1 MKKITLLLL
10 LSTVFVF
17 NIFSQTVSITSESD
31 AFTEAETNVLTGTL
45 DAALGVD
52 VTIPVTF
59 SGTATIDTDYSVTI
73 PSLGE
78 KSAILEQTANYGEL
92 EVHDDGRLFY
102 LNGNTLRV
110 YDIPS
115 STLTTYTLPRSYQY
129 FKLSGNTFYAQDSYN
144 IYSLDISTLSDITE
158 TNIVA
163 LPSGQYT
170 NNSFSVEGSNILYN
184 VYDSNLSTNQRLVYK
199 KEGDNDPVL
208 LYQGTSYFTPLLFND
223 RAYMFSG
230 NSLYELID
238 GVYNY
243 ITYINNGNIDTNEI
257 KVHNAEVYARSYVY
271 SSASNSYIYSVS
283 KLNFESASNVE
294 PVLTTG
300 STNITTFNFYNGN
313 ILTQENFYVNNI
325 TTYGSFLYQLTPQ
338 IKILAGETIG
348 TITFTGI
355 DDQSDEI
362 DETINVTPGT
372 PSNATLADASVI
384 PLSIVDN
391 DDAPIITFALSAASI
406 VEGSSDSVTLTA
418 TPSAVSGQEITLTY
432 SLVTPQEGTALLD
445 TDYSVSAT
453 TLVIPANAAS
463 ASITISSI
471 DDTEI
476 EILETIIFTFT
487 APENATIEDGNE
499 TVTLNVDS
507 DDNPEITSIAADPSS
522 FEESASSIVTMTIN
536 TPSSRDVTIPVTI
549 SGTATIDTDY
559 TFLSPTLGE
568 RSTVLEQ
575 TANYGNLE
583 VHDDGRLF
591 YLNGNILRVYDI
603 PSSTLTTSSL
613 PRSYYSFKLSGNTLY
628 AKDYN
633 TIYSLDISTLS
644 ANITETTIVEPD
656 SGQEINSFSVEGNN
670 ILYNLYDYNLSTNQR
685 LVYKKEGDNDPILL
699 YQGTSSYTPLL
710 FNDRAYMFSG
720 SQLYE
725 LVDEVYISVA
735 NYGYSTSTAPN
746 GININTLKVYNGEV
760 YAKAGYYNQNYTQY
774 LSGIIKLS
782 LNNNSTNYAFLP
794 ITGSESIQSF
804 GIYNGNLITQE
815 SFVVNNLTA
824 YGSFLYQLTP
834 QIKILA
840 GETTGTITF
849 TGIDDES
856 DEIDETID
864 VTPGTPSNATLAD
877 ASVVPLFIVDNDDA
891 PTITFALSA
900 ASIVE
905 DSSDS
910 VTLTATPSVVSGQE
924 ITLTY
929 VISGDSSADPSE
941 YTVSEE
947 TLVIPANAASASI
960 TISPDGTD
968 TLVEP
973 LETIIFTFTAL
984 ENATIEDGNETV
996 TLNLLSEDA
1005 PVSAIVATEDEI
1017 AEELGT
1023 TNLTIT
1029 IDEPSSF
1036 DLIVPLTLTG
1046 AASFNID
1053 YTTNFPTEGAESLVM
1068 SKNPTQYNRFE
1079 TLEDGR
1085 FIFLNNYQLT
1095 VYDPST
1101 TSTSQYTLNTENGL
1115 TYFDVMQ
1122 VSGNTI
1128 YLQSSTH
1135 LSKLEVSD
1143 LSDATTAGT
1152 DQIQLTEVQEL
1163 PSNANYFYGDFS
1175 VENNTVLYQT
1185 YAYNSGNIYSV
1196 YKKVGDEDPIEL
1208 YSGYQNANKLFLFND
1223 RVYRADG
1230 QYIYELNNGQYSN
1243 SIYYNTNEFLF
1254 MKSYNGIAYFLVY
1267 DYNDGSREVH
1277 RIDIENDIINGVGG
1291 NLGSSTIVNYQ
1302 LGEDTNLVYNF
1313 AFDTAGNI
1321 LLYNR
1326 VDPDNQFTVYSYQ
1339 LSPEISI
1346 AAGELSGNFNFTAIS
1361 DEYYEATEDIIVTPG
1376 VPENGTLSNENP
1388 ITINILDDDN
1398 PPSVSFELSQQSIM
1412 ENSETSVTLT
1422 ATVDNQSGVEIT
1434 IPLNM
1439 SGSANYQ
1446 TGDENFPDEYS
1457 LSAQSIVI
1465 APNSTTGSITIGT
1478 YEIDDD
1484 EVETSETIIFTF
1496 GVIQVGAEGATG
1508 TALTPNI
1515 TLNLLSEDF
1524 PTIGSVNVVNEVSS
1538 ITEGESTSITVN
1550 INSPGSEDIYVPIS
1564 TSGTAEIN
1572 IDYTIESPATGEETL
1587 LVDVSD
1593 NYNLYSKFGVLDDG
1607 RIVGLTGNS
1616 LTIKDPN
1623 VETQNTAQLSNYYDH
1638 LYIDNN
1644 IIYVAKSNL
1653 ISRIDITDISAN
1665 TVDEETVV
1673 NIPTNNQL
1681 DYGFQVINN
1690 TIIFNT
1696 VDYQTGNRITYRKIG
1711 DADLQQIYI
1720 GTECCYRP
1728 LIVGDKIY
1736 QFESNGVKELVDGEF
1751 INYVGFNYNLD
1762 RSKMQVVNGQVI
1774 GMVSNISTYQPK
1786 IIDPT
1791 TGISTSMGYVLGQ
1804 DVNSIQNFAVQSNG
1818 NLLMVNNLT
1827 YSLDSGAQDSSWGIY
1842 SYNFGTII
1850 KILAGEI
1857 EGSVSLFATDD
1868 ESFEPT
1874 EIVSLVTQTPSNAY
1888 LNENYELE
1896 ITILDN
1902 DDVPD
1907 IAFEM
1912 SAESIVEGS
1921 STDVLLTA
1929 TVSETTPFEI
1939 SIPFNLYDDSN
1950 PSTASEDEYTVSETE
1965 IIIPANSDT
1974 ASISISTSSVE
1985 NDEEVEVMET
1995 IIFTFGEI
2003 QVGTEAVGTTQT
2015 PSITLNLESDDDPIV
2030 TAVTVS
2036 PIEFAEHEFTTIEA
2050 TISEPASRDVL
2061 VSFSLSGTATQNIDY
2076 DFDFTNSGTES
2087 LVLTSENQYNYF
2099 DLLEDGR
2106 VVFLNNT
2113 QLIVQDP
2120 NTSES
2125 YTVQLNAGYN
2135 DFEINGNNV
2144 YLKDSWAMAKID
2156 VSDLNQAGTISETV
2170 LFTTPTNHQM
2180 EGTWDAEGDVLIF
2193 ATWNTATNIR
2203 TIYKIVDE
2211 SEPET
2216 LYSDTPGFSKLFYF
2230 NDNVYHHDGSN
2241 INILIDGTFEYFNT
2255 IISFY
2260 GYVQRLDIHNNQ
2272 IYSMNYD
2279 YYTGSTLVYKLNLFE
2294 AGPTQ
2299 ECFYTPLVYNN
2310 SNSYASDFSFDQA
2323 GNLFTYS
2330 NGASGAGGGNVYSY
2344 QLAPQLK
2351 VLAGEVSGSITLNG
2365 IEDNLNAPGEET
2377 DETIDINFTSAL
2389 NATIEES
2396 ITNPAEPIIATIL
2409 NNEIS
2414 FTLVG
2419 TSQPNII
2426 SDEENVF
2433 FGVPSLE
2440 DSSIDWGDYD
2450 QDGDQDFA
2458 IMGYGNNDGKV
2469 TRIYNNDEG
2478 VFTIA
2483 PFALDGR
2490 SRGQLKWVDYNKDG
2504 YIDLV
2509 VSGVDNTPA
2518 PSTTIYKNS
2527 DGQQF
2532 TTSIDL
2538 ALPNLYDTSMDFADF
2553 DNDGDIDFLI
2563 NGRETDG
2570 QGSPTLKKYIYYRE
2584 GENLVLADNFNG
2596 QFDESGIEGII
2607 QIADIHNDGDQDIIG
2622 VGEQNYSKINSLIGG
2637 VNENQWYYWNWPQ
2650 LEDPSL
2656 KVYGKTM
2663 YVMGRQDQ
2671 ATQIYKVNLE
2681 SNGYQET
2688 LNGLE
2693 GLSSGDLDVGDY
2705 NNDGFSDIIVTG
2717 EAADF
2722 TPTTTLYDG
2731 SSAGYQ
2737 ENLNESISFDGF
2749 GLSTVK
2755 WVDYD
2760 NDGDLDLFVTGY
2772 GETGQATQLYRN
2784 NLLNKDNTAS
2794 EAITNLVFEDLAN
2807 GRVNLSWDTPSDD
2820 FSTELGYVIR
2830 LGTTPGGSELSNTES
2845 NLVTGERLIT
2855 KSPDIYTNNY
2865 QLSLDPGVYYWSVQA
2880 VDDGLKGSVF
2890 SEEQTFQL
2898 TYEWK
2903 ILNQG
2908 GIIDKSISP
2917 VSDPIV
2923 RLTDIDADNDM
2934 DLVYGSSS
2942 SGSANIYRLGDK
2954 RFDMFANSG
2963 LYTNNITDIKFLDV
2977 NNDFVQDIIV
2987 SSFNGVGQAGFK
2999 LFNSTS
3005 SGAFNEVFSGVALAD
3020 SKIKLIDIN
3029 NDGVQE
3035 IIHIGN
3041 LDPDAISD
3049 NLIVNVYEQTG
3060 GTFTGPLD
3068 ISDQIENLTSGSFDF
3083 GNIDNDNDMDF
3094 VITGQGNNGL
3104 GSKVYLNETV
3114 YTETIAPIF
3123 TVSEMDGFGVGNS
3136 APYSASQSS
3145 LDFIDFDNDGDV
3157 DIALTGQ
3164 GFTGVIFKILV
3175 NNGLSGSALAF
3186 DELIPTG
3193 LYPVYNAKL
3202 EFGDFNGD
3210 GYADVLYS
3218 GNMIG
3223 IGETTKLAEYD
3234 PTLGTYVDSDFDL
3247 EGIIKA
3253 SVAFG
3258 DMDGDND
3265 LDFVISG
3272 ENSANPGENII
3283 KSYLNVRNESA
3294 DVIASSGGSDFGP
3307 SIVSDLLTTTS
3318 EFIVNERPS
3327 IPDGLYTNQL
3337 GYDDETQTYVVEF
3350 GWNPSTDDHTLSAGL
3365 TYALKMGTSSG
3376 ASDVMKVDALPN
3388 GYRLTAGKGNVEHQV
3403 QWILNLP
3410 EEVYYWSVQSIDASY
3425 SGSYFSETEVFSP
3438 AGSPIITITSPENN
3452 DVLPQGTSSVS
3463 VSFDIANFS
3472 LSEDGSA
3479 DGYIKWMINGAS
3491 QSPLYSSDD
3500 IDLDVEEG
3508 QSYFIEMELVDNEG
3522 DSLENAV
3529 QTSVTFSV
3537 SDGSEI
3543 APFSLQGIIDFDV
3556 PSAGSDGKALHL
3568 LVGNSYIPDLS
3579 IYGLG
3584 IVNNGGGTDGQEYTF
3599 PSLSVEAGSHILVAR
3614 NPDAMDEYMNASS
3627 NFDYVIYSEAMTQN
3641 GDDAI
3646 ELFYNQEV
3654 IETFGDINVDG
3665 TGESWEYVDSWAY
3678 KVNGEWTYGELNCT
3692 DGSLTTCESSCPYPF
3707 IECGDIA
3714 YYDVTFSVNTAN
3726 IEGGVGQNGMYV
3738 GGGVLGGANAYAM
3751 SDEDGDG
3758 TWVTVISLA
3767 AGTTGNYIFLNSP
3780 EYDGDWD
3787 TKEDLTGQECSD
3799 PNNYNDRI
3807 LEPVTSDRTLL
3818 HCFGSCETDGT
3829 CSGLS
3834 NSDIG
3839 VLDMII
3845 YPNPT
3850 DGRFVTIQTSVNGVK
3865 KVKVF
3870 DITGKRLIDTELN
3883 TDLLDVSLLGTG
3895 IYIVKVTIN
3904 GQTEIAKLVVK

>member
-1 MKKITLLLL
+1 M
-10 LSTVFVF
+10 
-17 NIFSQTVSITSESD
+17 
-31 AFTEAETNVLTGTL
+31 
-45 DAALGVD
+45 
-52 VTIPVTF
+52 
-59 SGTATIDTDYSVTI
+59 
-73 PSLGE
+73 
-78 KSAILEQTANYGEL
+78 
-92 EVHDDGRLFY
+92 
-102 LNGNTLRV
+102 
-110 YDIPS
+110 
-115 STLTTYTLPRSYQY
+115 
-129 FKLSGNTFYAQDSYN
+129 
-144 IYSLDISTLSDITE
+144 
-158 TNIVA
+158 
-163 LPSGQYT
+163 
-170 NNSFSVEGSNILYN
+170 
-184 VYDSNLSTNQRLVYK
+184 
-199 KEGDNDPVL
+199 
-208 LYQGTSYFTPLLFND
+208 
-223 RAYMFSG
+223 
-230 NSLYELID
+230 
-238 GVYNY
+238 
-243 ITYINNGNIDTNEI
+243 
-257 KVHNAEVYARSYVY
+257 
-271 SSASNSYIYSVS
+271 
-283 KLNFESASNVE
+283 
-294 PVLTTG
+294 
-300 STNITTFNFYNGN
+300 
-313 ILTQENFYVNNI
+313 
-325 TTYGSFLYQLTPQ
+325 
-338 IKILAGETIG
+338 
-348 TITFTGI
+348 
-355 DDQSDEI
+355 
-362 DETINVTPGT
+362 
-372 PSNATLADASVI
+372 
-384 PLSIVDN
+384 
-391 DDAPIITFALSAASI
+391 
-406 VEGSSDSVTLTA
+406 
-418 TPSAVSGQEITLTY
+418 
-432 SLVTPQEGTALLD
+432 
-445 TDYSVSAT
+445 
-453 TLVIPANAAS
+453 
-463 ASITISSI
+463 
-471 DDTEI
+471 
-476 EILETIIFTFT
+476 
-487 APENATIEDGNE
+487 
-499 TVTLNVDS
+499 
-507 DDNPEITSIAADPSS
+507 
-522 FEESASSIVTMTIN
+522 
-536 TPSSRDVTIPVTI
+536 
-549 SGTATIDTDY
+549 
-559 TFLSPTLGE
+559 
-568 RSTVLEQ
+568 
-575 TANYGNLE
+575 
-583 VHDDGRLF
+583 
-591 YLNGNILRVYDI
+591 
-603 PSSTLTTSSL
+603 
-613 PRSYYSFKLSGNTLY
+613 
-628 AKDYN
+628 
-633 TIYSLDISTLS
+633 
-644 ANITETTIVEPD
+644 
-656 SGQEINSFSVEGNN
+656 
-670 ILYNLYDYNLSTNQR
+670 
-685 LVYKKEGDNDPILL
+685 
-699 YQGTSSYTPLL
+699 
-710 FNDRAYMFSG
+710 
-720 SQLYE
+720 
-725 LVDEVYISVA
+725 
-735 NYGYSTSTAPN
+735 
-746 GININTLKVYNGEV
+746 
-760 YAKAGYYNQNYTQY
+760 
-774 LSGIIKLS
+774 
-782 LNNNSTNYAFLP
+782 
-794 ITGSESIQSF
+794 
-804 GIYNGNLITQE
+804 
-815 SFVVNNLTA
+815 
-824 YGSFLYQLTP
+824 
-834 QIKILA
+834 
-840 GETTGTITF
+840 
-849 TGIDDES
+849 
-856 DEIDETID
+856 
-864 VTPGTPSNATLAD
+864 
-877 ASVVPLFIVDNDDA
+877 
-891 PTITFALSA
+891 
-900 ASIVE
+900 
-905 DSSDS
+905 
-910 VTLTATPSVVSGQE
+910 
-924 ITLTY
+924 
-929 VISGDSSADPSE
+929 
-941 YTVSEE
+941 
-947 TLVIPANAASASI
+947 
-960 TISPDGTD
+960 
-968 TLVEP
+968 
-973 LETIIFTFTAL
+973 
-984 ENATIEDGNETV
+984 
-996 TLNLLSEDA
+996 
-1005 PVSAIVATEDEI
+1005 
-1017 AEELGT
+1017 
-1023 TNLTIT
+1023 
-1029 IDEPSSF
+1029 
-1036 DLIVPLTLTG
+1036 
-1046 AASFNID
+1046 
-1053 YTTNFPTEGAESLVM
+1053 
-1068 SKNPTQYNRFE
+1068 
-1079 TLEDGR
+1079 
-1085 FIFLNNYQLT
+1085 
-1095 VYDPST
+1095 
-1101 TSTSQYTLNTENGL
+1101 
-1115 TYFDVMQ
+1115 
-1122 VSGNTI
+1122 
-1128 YLQSSTH
+1128 
-1135 LSKLEVSD
+1135 
-1143 LSDATTAGT
+1143 
-1152 DQIQLTEVQEL
+1152 
-1163 PSNANYFYGDFS
+1163 
-1175 VENNTVLYQT
+1175 
-1185 YAYNSGNIYSV
+1185 
-1196 YKKVGDEDPIEL
+1196 
-1208 YSGYQNANKLFLFND
+1208 
-1223 RVYRADG
+1223 
-1230 QYIYELNNGQYSN
+1230 
-1243 SIYYNTNEFLF
+1243 
-1254 MKSYNGIAYFLVY
+1254 
-1267 DYNDGSREVH
+1267 
-1277 RIDIENDIINGVGG
+1277 
-1291 NLGSSTIVNYQ
+1291 
-1302 LGEDTNLVYNF
+1302 
-1313 AFDTAGNI
+1313 
-1321 LLYNR
+1321 
-1326 VDPDNQFTVYSYQ
+1326 
-1339 LSPEISI
+1339 
-1346 AAGELSGNFNFTAIS
+1346 
-1361 DEYYEATEDIIVTPG
+1361 
-1376 VPENGTLSNENP
+1376 
-1388 ITINILDDDN
+1388 
-1398 PPSVSFELSQQSIM
+1398 
-1412 ENSETSVTLT
+1412 
-1422 ATVDNQSGVEIT
+1422 
-1434 IPLNM
+1434 
-1439 SGSANYQ
+1439 
-1446 TGDENFPDEYS
+1446 
-1457 LSAQSIVI
+1457 
-1465 APNSTTGSITIGT
+1465 
-1478 YEIDDD
+1478 
-1484 EVETSETIIFTF
+1484 
-1496 GVIQVGAEGATG
+1496 
-1508 TALTPNI
+1508 
-1515 TLNLLSEDF
+1515 
-1524 PTIGSVNVVNEVSS
+1524 
-1538 ITEGESTSITVN
+1538 
-1550 INSPGSEDIYVPIS
+1550 
-1564 TSGTAEIN
+1564 
-1572 IDYTIESPATGEETL
+1572 
-1587 LVDVSD
+1587 
-1593 NYNLYSKFGVLDDG
+1593 
-1607 RIVGLTGNS
+1607 
-1616 LTIKDPN
+1616 
-1623 VETQNTAQLSNYYDH
+1623 
-1638 LYIDNN
+1638 
-1644 IIYVAKSNL
+1644 
-1653 ISRIDITDISAN
+1653 
-1665 TVDEETVV
+1665 
-1673 NIPTNNQL
+1673 
-1681 DYGFQVINN
+1681 
-1690 TIIFNT
+1690 
-1696 VDYQTGNRITYRKIG
+1696 
-1711 DADLQQIYI
+1711 
-1720 GTECCYRP
+1720 
-1728 LIVGDKIY
+1728 
-1736 QFESNGVKELVDGEF
+1736 
-1751 INYVGFNYNLD
+1751 
-1762 RSKMQVVNGQVI
+1762 
-1774 GMVSNISTYQPK
+1774 
-1786 IIDPT
+1786 
-1791 TGISTSMGYVLGQ
+1791 
-1804 DVNSIQNFAVQSNG
+1804 
-1818 NLLMVNNLT
+1818 
-1827 YSLDSGAQDSSWGIY
+1827 
-1842 SYNFGTII
+1842 
-1850 KILAGEI
+1850 
-1857 EGSVSLFATDD
+1857 
-1868 ESFEPT
+1868 
-1874 EIVSLVTQTPSNAY
+1874 
-1888 LNENYELE
+1888 
-1896 ITILDN
+1896 
-1902 DDVPD
+1902 
-1907 IAFEM
+1907 
-1912 SAESIVEGS
+1912 
-1921 STDVLLTA
+1921 
-1929 TVSETTPFEI
+1929 
-1939 SIPFNLYDDSN
+1939 
-1950 PSTASEDEYTVSETE
+1950 
-1965 IIIPANSDT
+1965 
-1974 ASISISTSSVE
+1974 
-1985 NDEEVEVMET
+1985 
-1995 IIFTFGEI
+1995 
-2003 QVGTEAVGTTQT
+2003 
-2015 PSITLNLESDDDPIV
+2015 
-2030 TAVTVS
+2030 
-2036 PIEFAEHEFTTIEA
+2036 
-2050 TISEPASRDVL
+2050 
-2061 VSFSLSGTATQNIDY
+2061 
-2076 DFDFTNSGTES
+2076 
-2087 LVLTSENQYNYF
+2087 
-2099 DLLEDGR
+2099 
-2106 VVFLNNT
+2106 
-2113 QLIVQDP
+2113 
-2120 NTSES
+2120 
-2125 YTVQLNAGYN
+2125 
-2135 DFEINGNNV
+2135 
-2144 YLKDSWAMAKID
+2144 
-2156 VSDLNQAGTISETV
+2156 
-2170 LFTTPTNHQM
+2170 
-2180 EGTWDAEGDVLIF
+2180 
-2193 ATWNTATNIR
+2193 
-2203 TIYKIVDE
+2203 
-2211 SEPET
+2211 
-2216 LYSDTPGFSKLFYF
+2216 
-2230 NDNVYHHDGSN
+2230 
-2241 INILIDGTFEYFNT
+2241 
-2255 IISFY
+2255 
-2260 GYVQRLDIHNNQ
+2260 
-2272 IYSMNYD
+2272 
-2279 YYTGSTLVYKLNLFE
+2279 
-2294 AGPTQ
+2294 
-2299 ECFYTPLVYNN
+2299 YNN
-2310 SNSYASDFSFDQA
+2310 SNSYSSDFSFDQA

-2330 NGASGAGGGNVYSY
+2330 NEPSGTGGAGGGNVYSY

-2671 ATQIYKVNLE
+2671 DTQIYKVNLD
-2681 SNGYQET
+2681 SDGYQQT
-2688 LNGLE
+2688 ITGLE

-2705 NNDGFSDIIVTG
+2705 NNDGFPDIIVTG

-3472 LSEDGSA
+3472 LSEDGSG

-3491 QSPLYSSDD
+3491 QGPLYSSDD

-3584 IVNNGGGTDGQEYTF
+3584 IANNGGGTDGQEYTF
-3599 PSLSVEAGSHILVAR
+3599 PSISVEAGSHILVAR

-3627 NFDYVIYSEAMTQN
+3627 NFDYVIYSDTMTQN

-3654 IETFGDINVDG
+3654 IETFGDVNVDG

-3692 DGSLTTCESSCPYPF
+3692 DEGLTTCESSCPYPF

-3780 EYDGDWD
+3780 ENDGDWD
-3787 TKEDLTGQECSD
+3787 TKEDLAGQECSD
-3799 PNNYNDRI
+3799 SGNYDDRI